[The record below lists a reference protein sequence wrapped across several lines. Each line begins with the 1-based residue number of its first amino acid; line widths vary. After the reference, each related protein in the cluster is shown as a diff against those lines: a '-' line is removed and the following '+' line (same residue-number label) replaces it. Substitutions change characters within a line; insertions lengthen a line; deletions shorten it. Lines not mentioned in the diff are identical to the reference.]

1 MGFYMKKL
9 KTLIKKFCTKE
20 VILYIVFGVTTTIV
34 NLVVT
39 YLLNHFLNVNGAI
52 ASAIGII
59 AAVLVAYVTNRKMV
73 FNSQAK
79 GFKENLN
86 EFGKFMLG
94 RAGTMAIEQGGV
106 MLFNTLLSFPL
117 MPVKLIFTT
126 LAIILN
132 FFISKF
138 FVFKKSK

>member
-1 MGFYMKKL
+1 MEKIKL
-9 KTLIKKFCTKE
+9 LVQKFCTKE
-20 VILYIVFGVTTTIV
+20 VILYIIFGIVTTIV

-39 YLLNHFLNVNGAI
+39 YLLNHFLHVNGALS
-52 ASAIGII
+52 SALGII

-79 GFKENLN
+79 GFNENLR

-94 RAGTMAIEQGGV
+94 RAGTMAIEEGGV
-106 MLFNTLLSFPL
+106 ILFNSIFKFPL
-117 MPVKLIFTT
+117 MPVKLIFTV